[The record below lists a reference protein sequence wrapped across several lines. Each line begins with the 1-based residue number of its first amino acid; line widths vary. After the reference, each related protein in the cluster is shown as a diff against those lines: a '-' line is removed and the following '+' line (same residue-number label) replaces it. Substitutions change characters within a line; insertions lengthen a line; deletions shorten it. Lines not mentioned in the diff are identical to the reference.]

1 MIRHRII
8 AAVFDLPG
16 QLLFPYETD
25 DALLLDMA
33 MWALQRFDLVILNS
47 QVKTV
52 ILDEAAD
59 LDRVQASRKRIAAM
73 LIEHE
78 T

>member
-1 MIRHRII
+1 
-8 AAVFDLPG
+8 
-16 QLLFPYETD
+16 
-25 DALLLDMA
+25 MA